1 MTAVDAAHMHIAQRR
16 NLDPVRFVTVLSCI
30 VAQFG
35 IPSVPE
41 FGIPSEEWAGRVSEQ
56 REKSLVEGPW
66 ASAVTS
72 VLVRC
77 RLLIGTA
84 PLLTVAVAGGASTA
98 FAASS
103 LSALETHC

>member
-16 NLDPVRFVTVLSCI
+16 NLDPVRFVTVLSYI
-30 VAQFG
+30 VVQFG

-41 FGIPSEEWAGRVSEQ
+41 VGIPSEEWAGRVSEQ

-77 RLLIGTA
+77 QLLIGTA
-84 PLLTVAVAGGASTA
+84 PLLTVAVVGGTSTA
-98 FAASS
+98 FAVSYV
-103 LSALETHC
+103 SALETHC